1 MFQIL
6 GVNSYGD
13 AIPNLP
19 DRAKQQDWTAPL
31 VITELG
37 SRGQWEAALTA
48 WNASIEPQSD
58 QKATLLDGYMSAVEN
73 KVQGQ
78 CPFLW
83 GQKQE
88 V

>member
-19 DRAKQQDWTAPL
+19 DRANQQGWTGPL

-37 SRGQWEAALTA
+37 PQGQWEAALTA

-58 QKATLLDGYMSAVEN
+58 QKATLLDGYMTAVEN